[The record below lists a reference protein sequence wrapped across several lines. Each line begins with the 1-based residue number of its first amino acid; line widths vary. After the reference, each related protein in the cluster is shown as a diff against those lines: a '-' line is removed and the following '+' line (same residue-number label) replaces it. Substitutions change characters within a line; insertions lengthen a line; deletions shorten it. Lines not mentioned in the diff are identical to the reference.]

1 MEAAVEELTPL
12 GVLKQPKVLGA
23 WSEVWTYSRAG
34 VGHSNLTRARDIER
48 RAIPECAM
56 PQFHHQP
63 GSSVSISRAAASIER
78 VTLGGTERNVLSN
91 LLSSSGEPLEAV
103 STRCRSFLR
112 STFFSRRAAGE
123 MIRRVERIVANVMR
137 ERAAA
142 MTDAIV
148 WAGTFHAVGARLLR
162 ESQHES
168 LSAPIPRLVLNH
180 KHVVSN
186 ASRER
191 AKGNLCHAGRPS
203 HGYQPTRL
211 RPGASGSGTVIVD
224 RPQSSSACRS
234 TAGGS

>member
-1 MEAAVEELTPL
+1 MI
-12 GVLKQPKVLGA
+12 
-23 WSEVWTYSRAG
+23 
-34 VGHSNLTRARDIER
+34 RARPLTMTIPYLESSTGATSRGRAR
-48 RAIPECAM
+48 RIG
-56 PQFHHQP
+56 F
-63 GSSVSISRAAASIER
+63 SRGRTSFDHYGCRLRQDQHAAHR
-78 VTLGGTERNVLSN
+78 VAHLIVNGADPHRVM
-91 LLSSSGEPLEAV
+91 LL
-103 STRCRSFLR
+103 T
-112 STFFSRRAAGE
+112 FSRRAAGE
-123 MIRRVERIVANVMR
+123 MIRRVERIMANVMR
-137 ERAAA
+137 ERTAA

-148 WAGTFHAVGARLLR
+148 WAGTFHSVGARLLR